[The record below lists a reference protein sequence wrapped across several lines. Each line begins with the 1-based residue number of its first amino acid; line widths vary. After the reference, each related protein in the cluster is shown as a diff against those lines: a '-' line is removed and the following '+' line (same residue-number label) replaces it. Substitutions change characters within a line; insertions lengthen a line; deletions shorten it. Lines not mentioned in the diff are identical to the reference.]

1 MNQLRQFA
9 ASALLLCSIAWAQQ
23 PAPEI
28 GTSETAVTFSA
39 GVNLVPV
46 KVVVRDKQGH
56 AVGDLK
62 QSDFILT
69 DRGKEQTV
77 SRYSLERT
85 EHIEA
90 QVVAERVDEAGRP
103 IFQPRTNR
111 PAVIPERF
119 IAYIFDD
126 VHTAIEDLIRSREA
140 AVKQLEEVLDPSTR
154 VAVYTTSGQTQLD
167 FTDDLD
173 AVGEKIRGI
182 RRWSADLGE
191 TDCPPLNFYWA
202 NLIVNGSDPEALNAA
217 VEDLTTCGH
226 DMPLDFAR
234 QMVRSLSIAKIAQ
247 GQRESRM
254 GLNIVLDVVGRMAA
268 MPGNR
273 SIVYVSSGFI
283 LDQTLRFDQQRILDA
298 AIKAK
303 VVVNTLDARGLYSA
317 TLPTGLGA
325 ATPLL
330 MRFQQRMQKDLAFA
344 TTNVMGEFANATGG
358 TFVWNS
364 NAYDEGFRRVAAAP
378 EFTHMLGFS
387 PTAMK
392 NDGSYHE
399 IKIKLRERPGLNPK
413 NLEVF
418 ARAGYYAPSAAA
430 DAEETVREEIRDAV
444 FAREEVVDV
453 PVELSLQYFKSSPLE
468 AHLTVLAKVNLDG
481 VQFLKKED
489 RNTDILTVV
498 SVVFDRNGN
507 FVKGVQRVLDM
518 RLRDETLEKLLD
530 QGGISVR
537 STLDLPPGSYLVRLV
552 VRDAEGKAMA
562 MRNGSVEI
570 PF

>member
-1 MNQLRQFA
+1 MILLRTFA
-9 ASALLLCSIAWAQQ
+9 ASALLSTLAWAQI

-28 GTSETAVTFSA
+28 GTTETAVTFST

-46 KVVVRDKQGH
+46 KVVVRDKQGRT
-56 AVGDLK
+56 VGDLK

-85 EHIEA
+85 QPIEA
-90 QVVAERVDEAGRP
+90 QVVAERVDETGRP
-103 IFQPRTNR
+103 ILQPRASR
-111 PAVIPERF
+111 PAAIPERF

-126 VHTAIEDLIRSREA
+126 VHTDISDLIRSREA
-140 AVKQLEEVLDPSTR
+140 AVKQLAEVLDPSTR

-167 FTDDLD
+167 FTDDLA
-173 AVGEKIRGI
+173 AVGEKIRSI
-182 RRWSADLGE
+182 RRWSADLGD
-191 TDCPPLNFYWA
+191 TDCPPLNYYWA
-202 NLIVNGSDPEALNAA
+202 NLILNADTEA
-217 VEDLTTCGH
+217 FNAGVENLLACAGS
-226 DMPLDFAR
+226 MPLDAAK
-234 QMVRSLSIAKIAQ
+234 QLVRSMSIAKLAQ

-254 GLNIVLDVVGRMAA
+254 GLSIVQDAVGRMAA
-268 MPGNR
+268 MPGTR

-283 LDQTLRFDQQRILDA
+283 LDQTLRFDQQRVFDA

-303 VVVNTLDARGLYSA
+303 VVVNTLDARGLYTAMPSMGMGSPSPSL
-317 TLPTGLGA
+317 TQ
-325 ATPLL
+325 
-330 MRFQQRMQKDLAFA
+330 FNQRMQKDLAFA

-364 NAYDEGFRRVAAAP
+364 NAYDEGFRRVAATP
-378 EFTHMLGFS
+378 EFTHVLGFS
-387 PTAMK
+387 PNALK
-392 NDGSYHE
+392 NDGSFHE
-399 IKIKLRERPGLNPK
+399 LKIKLRERPGLNPK
-413 NLEVF
+413 DLEVF
-418 ARAGYYAPSAAA
+418 ARSGYYAPSAAA

-444 FAREEVVDV
+444 FAREELVDV

-481 VQFLKKED
+481 VQFRKRDD
-489 RNTDILTVV
+489 RNADILTVI

-518 RLRDETLEKLLD
+518 RLRDETLDKLLG

-537 STLDLPPGSYLVRLV
+537 SNLDLPPGNYLVRLV
-552 VRDAEGKAMA
+552 VRDTEGKAMA

>member
-1 MNQLRQFA
+1 MILLRAFA
-9 ASALLLCSIAWAQQ
+9 ASALFLSTPSWAQQ
-23 PAPEI
+23 AAPEI
-28 GTSETAVTFSA
+28 GTTETPITFST

-46 KVVVRDKQGH
+46 KVVVRDKQGR

-77 SRYSLERT
+77 SRYSMERT
-85 EHIEA
+85 EPIET

-103 IFQPRTNR
+103 ILQPRSNR

-126 VHTAIEDLIRSREA
+126 VHTDISDLIRSREA
-140 AVKQLEEVLDPSTR
+140 AVKQLGEVLDPSTR

-167 FTDDLD
+167 FTDDLE
-173 AVGEKIRGI
+173 AVGEKIRSI
-182 RRWSADLGE
+182 RRWSADQAE
-191 TDCPPLNFYWA
+191 NDCPPLNYFWA
-202 NLIVNGSDPEALNAA
+202 NLILNNDTEAFNAG
-217 VEDLTTCGH
+217 VENLLACQGP
-226 DMPLDFAR
+226 MPLDAAR
-234 QMVRSLSIAKIAQ
+234 QLVRSMSIAKLAQ

-254 GLNIVLDVVGRMAA
+254 GLSIVQDVVGRMTA
-268 MPGNR
+268 MPGTR

-283 LDQTLRFDQQRILDA
+283 LDQTLRFDQQRVFDA

-303 VVVNTLDARGLYSA
+303 VVVNTLDARGLYTSMPSMA
-317 TLPTGLGA
+317 MGSPSPTLTQ
-325 ATPLL
+325 
-330 MRFQQRMQKDLAFA
+330 FNQRMQKDLAFA

-364 NAYDEGFRRVAAAP
+364 NAYDEGFRRVAATP
-378 EFTHMLGFS
+378 EFTHVLGFS
-387 PTAMK
+387 PNALK
-392 NDGSYHE
+392 NDGSFHE
-399 IKIKLRERPGLNPK
+399 LKIKLRERQGLNPK
-413 NLEVF
+413 DLEIF
-418 ARAGYYAPSAAA
+418 ARSGYYAPSASA
-430 DAEETVREEIRDAV
+430 DAEETVREELRDAV
-444 FAREEVVDV
+444 FAREELVDV

-481 VQFLKKED
+481 VQFRKKED
-489 RNTDILTVV
+489 RNADILTVI

-518 RLRDETLEKLLD
+518 RLRDETLDKLLD

-537 STLDLPPGSYLVRLV
+537 SNLDLPPGNYLVRLV
-552 VRDAEGKAMA
+552 VRDTEGKAMA

>member
-1 MNQLRQFA
+1 MILLRTFA
-9 ASALLLCSIAWAQQ
+9 ATACFLSTLTWAQQ
-23 PAPEI
+23 AAPEI
-28 GTSETAVTFSA
+28 GTTETAITFST

-46 KVVVRDKQGH
+46 KVVVRDKQGR

-85 EHIEA
+85 EPIET
-90 QVVAERVDEAGRP
+90 QVIAERVDEAGRP
-103 IFQPRTNR
+103 ILQPRSNR

-126 VHTAIEDLIRSREA
+126 VHTDISDLIRSREA
-140 AVKQLEEVLDPSTR
+140 AVKQLGEVLDPSTR

-167 FTDDLD
+167 FTDDLE
-173 AVGEKIRGI
+173 AVGAKIRSI
-182 RRWSADLGE
+182 RRWSADQAE
-191 TDCPPLNFYWA
+191 SDCPPLNYFWA
-202 NLIVNGSDPEALNAA
+202 NLILNNDTEAFNAA
-217 VEDLTTCGH
+217 VENLLACGGSI
-226 DMPLDFAR
+226 PLDAAR
-234 QMVRSLSIAKIAQ
+234 QLVRSMSIAKLAQ

-254 GLNIVLDVVGRMAA
+254 GLSIVQDVVGRMTA
-268 MPGNR
+268 MPGTR

-283 LDQTLRFDQQRILDA
+283 LDQTLRFDQQRVFDA

-303 VVVNTLDARGLYSA
+303 VVVNTLDARGLYTSM
-317 TLPTGLGA
+317 PSMSMGSPS
-325 ATPLL
+325 PLL
-330 MRFQQRMQKDLAFA
+330 TRFNQRMQKDLAFA

-364 NAYDEGFRRVAAAP
+364 NAYDEGFRRVAATP
-378 EFTHMLGFS
+378 EFIHVLGFS
-387 PTAMK
+387 PSALK
-392 NDGSYHE
+392 NDGSFHE
-399 IKIKLRERPGLNPK
+399 LKIKLRERPGLNPK

-418 ARAGYYAPSAAA
+418 ARSGYYAPSAAA
-430 DAEETVREEIRDAV
+430 NAEETAKEEIRDAV
-444 FAREEVVDV
+444 FAREELVDL

-481 VQFLKKED
+481 VQFRKKED

-518 RLRDETLEKLLD
+518 KLRDETLDKLLD

-537 STLDLPPGSYLVRLV
+537 STLDLPPGNYLVRLV